1 MSPTKDEASNGN
13 AAAADSNGTN
23 SNNNNKDPTKKLLVK
38 AVMDSARTRA
48 KKAHASLGVV
58 RLDYDY
64 PPAPGDI
71 DSPDSFGYDV
81 FYRAVPGLTFAM
93 CQSGKLTDKVQAE
106 FIEAVQW
113 LDKEKG
119 VSAITGDCGFMM
131 WFQDLARQHTHKPVL
146 MSSLVQLPSVCAA
159 YSKTEDIAIFTANS
173 KTLAPMNSL
182 IEEQCGV
189 NPEDTRF
196 QIVGCQDVPGFE
208 AVEVGGKVDVPK
220 VTPGIVALAKEV
232 LEKNSSI
239 RAILLECT
247 ELPPY
252 ADALRHAT
260 GLPVYDAITCCNMF
274 IEGLIDNP
282 RFGINDWQE
291 EWDGAQDDYQLG
303 KNLDEEDKKAL
314 ESA

>member
-1 MSPTKDEASNGN
+1 MPPKKDKAIKG
-13 AAAADSNGTN
+13 AA
-23 SNNNNKDPTKKLLVK
+23 
-38 AVMDSARTRA
+38 SARARA
-48 KKAHASLGVV
+48 KKANASLGVV

-81 FYRAVPGLTFAM
+81 FYRAVPGLSFGM
-93 CQSGKLTDKVQAE
+93 CQRGELTEKVKAE

-131 WFQDLARQHTHKPVL
+131 WFQELARQHTKKPVL
-146 MSSLVQLPSVCAA
+146 MSSLVQMPSIAAA

-173 KTLAPMNSL
+173 VTLTPMNSL

-196 QIVGCQDVPGFE
+196 HIVGCQDVDGFE
-208 AVEVGGKVDVPK
+208 AVAVGGKVDVPK
-220 VTPGIVALAKEV
+220 VTPGIVALAKAE
-232 LEKNSSI
+232 LAKNPSI

-252 ADALRHAT
+252 ADALRAAT
-260 GLPVYDAITCCNMF
+260 GLPVFDAITCCNMF
-274 IEGLIDNP
+274 IEGMVDNP

-291 EWDGAQDDYQLG
+291 GWDGVQEKYELG
-303 KNLDEEDKKAL
+303 QNLDAEDKNAL
-314 ESA
+314 ESAV